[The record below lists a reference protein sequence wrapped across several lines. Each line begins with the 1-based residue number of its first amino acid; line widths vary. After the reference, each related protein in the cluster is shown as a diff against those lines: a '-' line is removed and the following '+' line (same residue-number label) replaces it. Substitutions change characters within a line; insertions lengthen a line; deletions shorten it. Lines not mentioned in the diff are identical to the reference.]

1 MEATMGD
8 KKTESLKR
16 KKHKLLDKLRAHG
29 DMIRGSLVK
38 TRKKCGRDG
47 CRCES
52 GELHPHSYLS
62 TSGKKGNTIVYVR
75 PGQEAEFRRG
85 VKAYRKALSLLDE
98 ISRVNIE
105 IIKGGNADEK

>member
-1 MEATMGD
+1 MGD

-16 KKHKLLDKLRAHG
+16 KRQKAMDMLLSHS

-38 TRKKCGRDG
+38 TRKKCGRAG

-52 GELHPHSYLS
+52 GELHPHAYLS

-75 PGQEAEFRRG
+75 PEQEAAFRRG

-98 ISRVNIE
+98 ISRANIE
-105 IIKGGNADEK
+105 IIKGGAADET

>member
-1 MEATMGD
+1 MGD

-16 KKHKLLDKLRAHG
+16 KKQKLFDKLTAHS

-38 TRKKCGRDG
+38 TQKKCGRAG

-52 GELHPHSYLS
+52 GEMHPHTYLS

-75 PGQEAEFRRG
+75 PEQEAAFRRG
-85 VKAYRKALSLLDE
+85 VRDYRNAVSLLDE

-105 IIKGGNADEK
+105 IIKGGVADEK

>member
-1 MEATMGD
+1 MGD

-16 KKHKLLDKLRAHG
+16 KKQKALDKLLARN

-38 TRKKCGRDG
+38 TWKKCGRAG

-52 GELHPHSYLS
+52 GEMHPHTYLS

-75 PGQEAEFRRG
+75 PEQEAAFRRG
-85 VKAYRKALSLLDE
+85 VSAYRNAVSLLDE

-105 IIKGGNADEK
+105 IIREGVADEK